1 LNFYLPLNNQL
12 IVISSNA
19 NVKIILIILVLYI
32 LMHVYVTKRI
42 SKAYY
47 VEDKMKRFHR
57 KFIWMLPFLG
67 PLVIKNFWK
76 TPKEKGLQINTK
88 TQRDKNT
95 TYGGFYESGLGE

>member
-1 LNFYLPLNNQL
+1 
-12 IVISSNA
+12 
-19 NVKIILIILVLYI
+19 
-32 LMHVYVTKRI
+32 
-42 SKAYY
+42 
-47 VEDKMKRFHR
+47 
-57 KFIWMLPFLG
+57 MLPFLG